1 MSFKDLSKK
10 TEAPKASGTAP
21 KPDAEKTEEG
31 KKPDAAPEKKS

>member
-10 TEAPKASGTAP
+10 TDALKAAADAP

-31 KKPDAAPEKKS
+31 KTPEAAPEKKS

>member
-10 TEAPKASGTAP
+10 TDALKAAADAP

-31 KKPDAAPEKKS
+31 KTPEAAPEKKT